1 MPSIVIC
8 NCGARFQAA
17 DSLAGKTVGCPT
29 CGASLAVPMPSDPG
43 PSRQRA
49 ASDGLRVRCGV
60 CGGAF
65 AAAANLAGRRVPCPR
80 CGAQIQVAG
89 PKQPPWAEL
98 DDPLFGESLPRDD
111 AASRVL
117 TRTAIPPSPK
127 RPVRKERR
135 ADQSASSDSRQAGLW
150 SGVGLMV
157 LGVAITAWA
166 AVTSD
171 GSLGGDQ
178 LAGIGIT
185 GIVFGGILAAFFAL
199 GGRNR

>member
-1 MPSIVIC
+1 MRGTTLQRKAAEKSMPSIVIC
-8 NCGARFQAA
+8 NCGARFQAT
-17 DSLAGKTVGCPT
+17 DSLAGRTVGCPT
-29 CGASLAVPMPSDPG
+29 CGASLAVPMPSDPLFG
-43 PSRQRA
+43 E
-49 ASDGLRVRCGV
+49 
-60 CGGAF
+60 
-65 AAAANLAGRRVPCPR
+65 NLPR
-80 CGAQIQVAG
+80 CG
-89 PKQPPWAEL
+89 
-98 DDPLFGESLPRDD
+98 

-135 ADQSASSDSRQAGLW
+135 ADQSASTDSRQAGLW

-178 LAGIGIT
+178 LVGIGIT
-185 GIVFGGILAAFFAL
+185 GIVLGGILAAFFAL
-199 GGRNR
+199 GGRKR

>member
-8 NCGARFQAA
+8 DCGARFQAA
-17 DSLAGKTVGCPT
+17 DSLAGRMVGCPT

-43 PSRQRA
+43 PSRQQA
-49 ASDGLRVRCGV
+49 ASDGWRVRCDV
-60 CGGAF
+60 CGEGF
-65 AAAANLAGRRVPCPR
+65 AAAANLAGRRVPCTR
-80 CGAQIQVAG
+80 CGAQIEVAG
-89 PKQPPWAEL
+89 REQPPWAGL

-166 AVTSD
+166 AATSD
-171 GSLGGDQ
+171 GSLGSDQ
-178 LAGIGIT
+178 YLGIGIT
-185 GIVFGGILAAFFAL
+185 GIVLGGILAAFFAL
-199 GGRNR
+199 GGRKR